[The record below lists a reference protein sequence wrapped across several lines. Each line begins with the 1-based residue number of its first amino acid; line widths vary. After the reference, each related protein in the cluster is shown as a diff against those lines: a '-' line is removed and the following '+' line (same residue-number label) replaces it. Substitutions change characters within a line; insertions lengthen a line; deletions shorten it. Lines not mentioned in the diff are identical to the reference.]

1 MPPHQGAYMFD
12 NKLVKEIHDKI
23 HEIDK
28 RQVEMQKDIAQN
40 TKDLSEHIEGV
51 IQNRARIEEL
61 EEESTRTEERNN
73 TLVKIVRIVVA
84 AGSFCAIVFTAINKY
99 F

>member
-1 MPPHQGAYMFD
+1 MFD
-12 NKLVKEIHDKI
+12 NKLIKEIHDKI
-23 HEIDK
+23 HEIDI

-51 IQNRARIEEL
+51 IQNRVRIEEL
-61 EEESTRTEERNN
+61 EEDKSKRQARND
-73 TLVKIVRIVVA
+73 TLVKIAKVVVA
-84 AGSFCAIVFTAINKY
+84 AGTFCAVVFTAINKY

>member
-1 MPPHQGAYMFD
+1 MPPHQGAFMFD
-12 NKLVKEIHDKI
+12 SKLVKEIHDKI

-51 IQNRARIEEL
+51 IQNRIRIEDL
-61 EEESTRTEERNN
+61 EEERSKREAKND
-73 TLVKIVRIVVA
+73 TLVKIMKVVVA
-84 AGSFCAIVFTAINKY
+84 AGTFCAVVFGAINKY